1 MKRILLAIAAA
12 VVMNTSANA
21 QRLTDI
27 QAEAS
32 FITDK
37 MMVELGLN
45 KAHRNSILSINLSYL
60 NGINSYR
67 DIDAYGWHYR
77 NKQLKRMLSARQ
89 WKRFCESYYLYR
101 PIDWRDREYV
111 HNIYVKYPKHNCHP
125 CHHRSHYDNGYC
137 KHYKHYKH
145 WKKHDKH
152 WKEHDKHWKE
162 HDKHWKKH
170 KKHDKHYKH
179 DKKYDKHR
187 HHHDRHHDRDD

>member
-67 DIDAYGWHYR
+67 DIDAYGWQYR
-77 NKQLKRMLSARQ
+77 NKQLRRMLSARQ

-101 PIDWRDREYV
+101 PIGWRDREYV

-125 CHHRSHYDNGYC
+125 CHHRSHYDKGYC
-137 KHYKHYKH
+137 KHYKHDKH
-145 WKKHDKH
+145 WKK
-152 WKEHDKHWKE
+152 

>member
-67 DIDAYGWHYR
+67 DIDAYGWQYR
-77 NKQLKRMLSARQ
+77 NKQLRRMLSARQ

-101 PIDWRDREYV
+101 PIGWRDREYV

-137 KHYKHYKH
+137 KHYKHNKH
-145 WKKHDKH
+145 WKK
-152 WKEHDKHWKE
+152 HDKHWKE